1 MRLPIPAASLSR
13 PQLSPLPR
21 ASLLVLASTLGLAI
35 ILVTYW
41 PGWVSPDSIYQLQQ
55 ARSGVFTDGHP
66 PLMAWVWRWLDLA
79 WPGPQGMLV
88 LQNALFWGG
97 LALACGIWIQSAV
110 GAAVV
115 LLIGLSPACFSNL
128 GTVWKDIQMGAAL
141 LAAFALLSKY
151 RMDKNRV
158 ALGGSALCLCYACAV
173 RHNGIVTA
181 APLVSWLA
189 WLVTRRAPECRRRLY
204 TVALAAAL
212 LVGIGVTVR
221 GVDGELTHGRSLH
234 LEQQA
239 IVHDLVALSVATGTN
254 LFPEPWRSGPSAVSL
269 EEMRS
274 LYLPESV
281 NPLYSTSGPHFDIVT
296 SPSDLLALERT
307 WARALFGHPG
317 AYLRHRWLLFSRLL
331 ALRGYGVYYPFA
343 ESAYLDD
350 LQVAAVGVRY
360 HWTPWDKFVHRALL
374 RVHNWVFF
382 RGWCSLLAIVIVL
395 ALAWRRKPEG
405 LDAALALG
413 ASGILN
419 VAPYF
424 VFGPAPDFRYLWWT
438 AIVALVLPAV
448 VWGKGFCGSAAGAR

>member
-1 MRLPIPAASLSR
+1 MLAEKQPAGVLTAGRRGGYTRRRGRASRRDSCTADHASQVRLPIPAASLSR

-55 ARSGVFTDGHP
+55 ARSGVFTDWHP

-173 RHNGIVTA
+173 RHNGLPKAGSGFIA
-181 APLVSWLA
+181 LPEPDRLPAPPPALSEAPRWPGWSQPLSVPSRHRSQFAPTGLFPLA
-189 WLVTRRAPECRRRLY
+189 REPPAD
-204 TVALAAAL
+204 AAA
-212 LVGIGVTVR
+212 R
-221 GVDGELTHGRSLH
+221 
-234 LEQQA
+234 
-239 IVHDLVALSVATGTN
+239 
-254 LFPEPWRSGPSAVSL
+254 
-269 EEMRS
+269 
-274 LYLPESV
+274 
-281 NPLYSTSGPHFDIVT
+281 
-296 SPSDLLALERT
+296 
-307 WARALFGHPG
+307 ARQ
-317 AYLRHRWLLFSRLL
+317 R
-331 ALRGYGVYYPFA
+331 
-343 ESAYLDD
+343 
-350 LQVAAVGVRY
+350 
-360 HWTPWDKFVHRALL
+360 
-374 RVHNWVFF
+374 
-382 RGWCSLLAIVIVL
+382 
-395 ALAWRRKPEG
+395 
-405 LDAALALG
+405 
-413 ASGILN
+413 
-419 VAPYF
+419 
-424 VFGPAPDFRYLWWT
+424 
-438 AIVALVLPAV
+438 
-448 VWGKGFCGSAAGAR
+448 